1 MVICEACGT
10 ENRDKARFCIGCA
23 KALVPLVDAA
33 KAAPVAAAAAP
44 AARRMQA
51 CPVCQAANP
60 LAATVCQ
67 SCRASLVPDLGRPL
81 RAARRPAPRGM
92 AFKAA
97 GALALVLVAVAAWWV
112 GGSDGAG
119 HWPGVDGA
127 AVASRSALPDV
138 QPVGLA
144 VAVSATAAPLPA
156 PPATEPATPLERSA
170 EEKAAAEAAR
180 AQRTAAT
187 QARREQVARER
198 AAAAEAQTRANRLLE
213 QQRADEAARQQAAA
227 EVAERARAAAAAT
240 PPALVVNTVEQTCAG
255 SGNFFS
261 REVCRIRAC
270 QAPAFVND
278 PVCVRFREMEE
289 ANRRPV
295 TN

>member
-1 MVICEACGT
+1 MAICEACGT

-23 KALVPLVDAA
+23 KALLPLADAA
-33 KAAPVAAAAAP
+33 NAAPVTAAAVP
-44 AARRMQA
+44 AVRRMQA

-67 SCRASLVPDLGRPL
+67 SCRASLVPDLARPL
-81 RAARRPAPRGM
+81 LAASAPSPRGM
-92 AFKAA
+92 AFKAT
-97 GALALVLVAVAAWWV
+97 GALALMLVAVAVWWV
-112 GGSDGAG
+112 GGSGGAG
-119 HWPGVDGA
+119 HWPGADGA
-127 AVASRSALPDV
+127 AVASRSALSDA

-170 EEKAAAEAAR
+170 EEKAVAEAAR
-180 AQRTAAT
+180 AQRTAAAQT
-187 QARREQVARER
+187 RREQVARER
-198 AAAAEAQTRANRLLE
+198 AATEAQARATRALE

-227 EVAERARAAAAAT
+227 EAAERARATAAA
-240 PPALVVNTVEQTCAG
+240 PPPVPVVNTVEQTCAG

-270 QAPAFVND
+270 QAPAFGSD
-278 PVCVRFREMEE
+278 PVCVRFRELEE
-289 ANRRPV
+289 SSRSAAPN
-295 TN
+295 

>member
-1 MVICEACGT
+1 MATCEACGT

-23 KALVPLVDAA
+23 KALVPLADAA
-33 KAAPVAAAAAP
+33 SAAPVAAAAAAP
-44 AARRMQA
+44 SARRMQA
-51 CPVCQAANP
+51 CPACQAGNP

-67 SCRASLVPDLGRPL
+67 SCRASLVPDLARPPQGVSP
-81 RAARRPAPRGM
+81 PAKRGM

-97 GALALVLVAVAAWWV
+97 GALALVLVAATAWWV
-112 GGSDGAG
+112 GGGGGAG

-127 AVASRSALPDV
+127 AVASRSALPAV

-180 AQRTAAT
+180 AQRTAAA

-198 AAAAEAQTRANRLLE
+198 AAAEAQARAARALE
-213 QQRADEAARQQAAA
+213 QQRADEAARQQTAADA
-227 EVAERARAAAAAT
+227 AERARAAAAA
-240 PPALVVNTVEQTCAG
+240 PKPVPVLNTVEQTCAS

-261 REVCRIRAC
+261 REVCRIKAC
-270 QAPAFVND
+270 QAPAFGND
-278 PVCVRFREMEE
+278 PVCVRFRELEE
-289 ANRRPV
+289 SSRAP
-295 TN
+295 